1 MTLLDKTKTKCEL
14 FDDLGW
20 FLQTL
25 LADAALMILVV
36 KWRLEK
42 GVRRPFAIFSLD
54 FSKQVIYSLV
64 IHGLNL
70 IIAVTLGEYVRKD
83 GACVWYGLV
92 QILGVSVGLAITI
105 VLLSIG
111 TALKV
116 EGIHD
121 SGYYGNDP
129 KNPLMSA
136 YCMQLWVWVAIVS
149 IQRLALWG
157 VMHIFRNPLGTFG
170 NWLFGPF
177 KRDADAMA
185 AIVLIL
191 IPVLTSII
199 EYWIQDDIL
208 MGVTGAGNHSPEKGK
223 YKQLKQNDDVND
235 FNLKTPERG
244 IEASSSKSEGART
257 V

>member
-1 MTLLDKTKTKCEL
+1 
-14 FDDLGW
+14 
-20 FLQTL
+20 
-25 LADAALMILVV
+25 
-36 KWRLEK
+36 
-42 GVRRPFAIFSLD
+42 
-54 FSKQVIYSLV
+54 
-64 IHGLNL
+64 
-70 IIAVTLGEYVRKD
+70 
-83 GACVWYGLV
+83 
-92 QILGVSVGLAITI
+92 
-105 VLLSIG
+105 
-111 TALKV
+111 
-116 EGIHD
+116 
-121 SGYYGNDP
+121 
-129 KNPLMSA
+129 MSA